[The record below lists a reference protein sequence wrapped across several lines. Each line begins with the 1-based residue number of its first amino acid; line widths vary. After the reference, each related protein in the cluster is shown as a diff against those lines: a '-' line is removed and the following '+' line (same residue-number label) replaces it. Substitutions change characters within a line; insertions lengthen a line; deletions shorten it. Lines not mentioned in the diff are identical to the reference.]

1 MQFIFT
7 GFTLNFSAMVY
18 GTQED
23 TDLSPEYAKMIKR
36 DERRWKV
43 ADYDGNELLDR
54 TEYGC
59 FMHPEDCD
67 HMREIVVMVGALKS
81 VPGRSSAS

>member
-1 MQFIFT
+1 
-7 GFTLNFSAMVY
+7 
-18 GTQED
+18 
-23 TDLSPEYAKMIKR
+23 MIVR

-43 ADYDGNELLDR
+43 ADYDSDGKLDR

-67 HMREIVVMVGALKS
+67 HMRDIVVTVRL
-81 VPGRSSAS
+81 